1 MGRWKLQ
8 RLRRTIMSK
17 THEAIVKIIAY
28 REQAIGKSLDE
39 VVDIILEKA
48 PFTPDE
54 TIIAVLEEVF
64 ACRS

>member
-1 MGRWKLQ
+1 MGRWPLR
-8 RLRRTIMSK
+8 RLRRTIMNR

-28 REQAIGKSLDE
+28 REQATGRSLDE

-48 PFTPDE
+48 PFASDA